1 VSAAPT
7 LRSISQALL
16 GAALVCATG
25 WLCFRSG
32 GFFHEPRAT
41 LAIAAWALVA
51 ALALLPATRAPDG
64 AAAARRGRLAGGIA
78 IVPTARAGRVA
89 VAGLLGLAG
98 WTALSLLWAPL
109 GEAARED
116 VWRLALYAAV
126 PPLAVAAFGARWAAR
141 ALEPALASLAL
152 VVVGYGLLGEAGL
165 LDLRGSF
172 GADGRLEQ
180 PLSYWN
186 AMGALA
192 AVGIVLG
199 ARIAVDRTRLASL
212 RGAAAVALVPLLA
225 GIYLT
230 YSRGALAAAA
240 LGLVVLALLAPEA
253 RPLWARAGHRW
264 RVVVGW
270 GAIVVLA
277 AALVLVAVDRA
288 SPPARGATAERL
300 AGIGSNRAD
309 YWRVA
314 AGSFA
319 SAPLRGVGA
328 AGFRVEWLRERDVD
342 EGAVDAHSLYLET
355 GAELGLVGLALLAA
369 FVGGVAVCA
378 RRLALDDAAL
388 AAGPCAAL
396 AALALHAGIDWDWE
410 LPALTLV
417 GLLLAGAAIARA
429 GAAPDRRAAAAPNRA
444 PTAVAP

>member
-7 LRSISQALL
+7 LRSISHALL

-41 LAIAAWALVA
+41 LAIAAWVAVALVVGLSPGAVVPPTA
-51 ALALLPATRAPDG
+51 A
-64 AAAARRGRLAGGIA
+64 GRL
-78 IVPTARAGRVA
+78 A
-89 VAGLLGLAG
+89 VAGLLGLAA

-109 GEAARED
+109 ADSARED
-116 VWRLALYAAV
+116 VWRLALYAAAL
-126 PPLAVAAFGARWAAR
+126 PLAVAAFGKRPAAR
-141 ALEPALASLAL
+141 ALEAALAGLAL
-152 VVVGYGLLGEAGL
+152 VVVGYGLLGEVGL
-165 LDLRGSF
+165 LDLASSAS
-172 GADGRLEQ
+172 ADGRLDQ

-192 AVGIVLG
+192 AVGIVLA
-199 ARIAVDRTRLASL
+199 ARIAIDATRGMAL
-212 RGAAAVALVPLLA
+212 RGAAAVALLPLLA

-230 YSRGALAAAA
+230 YSRGALAAVA
-240 LGLVVLALLAPEA
+240 LGLVVLALFTPEA

-264 RVVVGW
+264 RLVVGW
-270 GAIVVLA
+270 GAVLVLA
-277 AALVLVAVDRA
+277 GALVLVAVDRA
-288 SPPARGATAERL
+288 SPPARGATAERF
-300 AGIGSNRAD
+300 ADIGSDRAD

-314 AGSFA
+314 ARSFA
-319 SAPLRGVGA
+319 AAPLEGVGT
-328 AGFRVEWLRERDVD
+328 AGFHVEWLRERDVA

-355 GAELGLVGLALLAA
+355 VAELGLVGLALLAA
-369 FVGGVAVCA
+369 FVGGVAACA
-378 RRLALDDAAL
+378 RRLTFEDGAL

-417 GLLLAGAAIARA
+417 GLLLAGAVVANA
-429 GAAPDRRAAAAPNRA
+429 GRSRRERPPRVAAEREPTTVGAP
-444 PTAVAP
+444 

>member
-7 LRSISQALL
+7 LRSISHALL

-41 LAIAAWALVA
+41 LTIAAWVAVALVVGLSPGALVPPTA
-51 ALALLPATRAPDG
+51 A
-64 AAAARRGRLAGGIA
+64 GRL
-78 IVPTARAGRVA
+78 A
-89 VAGLLGLAG
+89 VAGLLGLAA

-109 GEAARED
+109 ADSARED
-116 VWRLALYAAV
+116 VWRLALYAAAL
-126 PPLAVAAFGARWAAR
+126 PLAVAAFGKRPAAR
-141 ALEPALASLAL
+141 ALEAALAGLAL
-152 VVVGYGLLGEAGL
+152 VVVGYGLFGEVGL
-165 LDLRGSF
+165 LDLASSAS
-172 GADGRLEQ
+172 ADGRLDQ

-192 AVGIVLG
+192 AVGIVLA
-199 ARIAVDRTRLASL
+199 ARIAIDATRGMAL
-212 RGAAAVALVPLLA
+212 RGAAAVALLPLLA

-230 YSRGALAAAA
+230 YSRGALAAVA
-240 LGLVVLALLAPEA
+240 LGLVVLALFAPEA
-253 RPLWARAGHRW
+253 RPLWEGVGHRW
-264 RVVVGW
+264 RLVVGW
-270 GAIVVLA
+270 GAVVVLA
-277 AALVLVAVDRA
+277 AALVFVAVDRA
-288 SPPARGATAERL
+288 SPPARGATAERF
-300 AGIGSNRAD
+300 ADIGSNRAD

-319 SAPLRGVGA
+319 AAPLEGVGT
-328 AGFRVEWLRERDVD
+328 AGFRVEWLRERDVA

-355 GAELGLVGLALLAA
+355 AAELGLVGLALLAA
-369 FVGGVAVCA
+369 FVGGVAACA
-378 RRLALDDAAL
+378 RRLTFEDGAL

-417 GLLLAGAAIARA
+417 GVLLAGAVVANA
-429 GAAPDRRAAAAPNRA
+429 GRSRRERPGAAAAEREPTTVGA
-444 PTAVAP
+444 P